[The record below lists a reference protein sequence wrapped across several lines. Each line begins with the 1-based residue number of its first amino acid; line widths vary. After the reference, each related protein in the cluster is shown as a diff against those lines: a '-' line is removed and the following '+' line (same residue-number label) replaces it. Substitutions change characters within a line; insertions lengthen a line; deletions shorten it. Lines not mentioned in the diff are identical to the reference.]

1 MHAETIEYIVKALV
15 DYPDQVSI
23 QESSDDATIALDVT
37 VADSDMGR
45 VIGRGGRVINALR
58 TVAQAIPGSNGREIT
73 IEVE

>member
-23 QESSDDATIALDVT
+23 EESSDGSTLALDLT

-58 TVAQAIPGSNGREIT
+58 TVAQAIPGSEGREIT